1 MHCWDI
7 VAWEEKMEGGTSL
20 ELVLSA
26 AKTGIKTVFHFWRLS
41 PKCHTKFVAAA
52 VAQLHSNLPL
62 LHPCSSSLTW
72 QSFFHLLPALST
84 LSNCCHLKAKR
95 TMRAKYTWNM
105 FGSTFKRKLLLLS
118 LPTAF
123 PLSLSVSFMVNKNC
137 VVSLHKRLQ
146 ISKLFDKFYCQ
157 NNFPQ
162 KFLMLL
168 KFSFQESLFCVKL
181 RIFVGRK
188 LWKIYLC
195 LNKSKQR
202 EIAVWK
208 DRKKRKL

>member
-1 MHCWDI
+1 
-7 VAWEEKMEGGTSL
+7 MEGGTSL

-26 AKTGIKTVFHFWRLS
+26 AKTSIKTVFHFWRLS

-52 VAQLHSNLPL
+52 AQLHSNLP
-62 LHPCSSSLTW
+62 PLTPAPPL
-72 QSFFHLLPALST
+72 SPGNLFSPASCPIHFVKLLPFKSET
-84 LSNCCHLKAKR
+84 NDESKIYVKYVWQHFQKKAP
-95 TMRAKYTWNM
+95 AA
-105 FGSTFKRKLLLLS
+105 
-118 LPTAF
+118 LPTFRLPA
-123 PLSLSVSFMVNKNC
+123 LSLSVSFMVNKNC

-188 LWKIYLC
+188 L
-195 LNKSKQR
+195 
-202 EIAVWK
+202 
-208 DRKKRKL
+208 